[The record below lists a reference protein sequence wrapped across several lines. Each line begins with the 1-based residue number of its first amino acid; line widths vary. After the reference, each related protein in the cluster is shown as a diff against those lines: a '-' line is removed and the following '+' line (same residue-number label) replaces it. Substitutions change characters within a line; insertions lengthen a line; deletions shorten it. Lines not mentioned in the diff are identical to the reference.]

1 MTQSSVSLPS
11 KPTWMPLAN
20 KILIAGPCAAET
32 EQQVL
37 ETAQALASFCPIFRA
52 GIWKP
57 RTSPDSFQGIGAE
70 GLGWLQHVK
79 EQTGMLT
86 ATEVA
91 TPEHIRLALEAG
103 VDYLW
108 IGARTA
114 ANPIQVQLLADALA
128 QSAIKPK
135 AVLIKNPVN
144 EDAALWIGNIER
156 LLQASVEVMA
166 VHRGCNHRPCW
177 AMAFE
182 VKRRMPHIPL
192 LLDPSHMS
200 GDAGLIASLSQQAM
214 DLDYDGLMIESHCSP
229 MEALSDA
236 KQQITPVALQA
247 IISHLVLRHAS
258 SPDSTLL
265 ALRQQIDE
273 IDDELWNLIA
283 RRMHIAQQIGD
294 YKRSLQ
300 MPVLQVS
307 RYDAI
312 LQKRKQWARD
322 NRLSEDLVQQI
333 FDVIHKESVKVQL

>member
-1 MTQSSVSLPS
+1 
-11 KPTWMPLAN
+11 
-20 KILIAGPCAAET
+20 
-32 EQQVL
+32 
-37 ETAQALASFCPIFRA
+37 
-52 GIWKP
+52 
-57 RTSPDSFQGIGAE
+57 
-70 GLGWLQHVK
+70 
-79 EQTGMLT
+79 MLT

-135 AVLIKNPVN
+135 AVLVKNPVN

-156 LLQASVEVMA
+156 LLQARVEVMA

-322 NRLSEDLVQQI
+322 NRVSEDLVQQI